1 LSATPTTEEPPG
13 AIDPAVGPTAPVVH
27 RRRGRSRA
35 VVITVV
41 VLLVAVAAGVAAF
54 GVDFSTGKPAA
65 TVPLPPATAKVTR
78 MTLTET
84 EKVDGTLGYGD
95 AHPVALRGTGTVTA
109 LPAAGSIVDRG
120 QPVLRRDDLP
130 VPLLYGSLPFYRVL
144 RSGVSGA
151 DVQELE
157 QNLVALGYKGFTAD
171 DDFTSSTADA
181 VRSWQSDL
189 GLKQTGTVDPTLA
202 VTATGPIRVADVKAN
217 VGDPATGVILTY
229 TGTTREVD
237 IPLDVAKQDLV
248 KVGISATVTLPDN
261 STVDGKVT
269 AIGTVATSSGGGA
282 GAAGGQSTTTIDVTV
297 SVSDQSKLGTLDAA
311 PVTVTLV
318 SDTHPNVLTVP
329 IAALLALAEGGYGV
343 QVVDGQ
349 KVYYVAVKTGLFANG
364 RVEISGTG
372 VTEGLVVGI
381 PA

>member
-1 LSATPTTEEPPG
+1 MSTDTTE
-13 AIDPAVGPTAPVVH
+13 DPAPAGH
-27 RRRGRSRA
+27 RRRRRTRAIVIAA
-35 VVITVV
+35 VVLVV
-41 VLLVAVAAGVAAF
+41 AAAAGVAAF
-54 GVDFSTGKPAA
+54 GVDFSGGTPAA

-78 MTLTET
+78 MTLTQT

-95 AHPVALRGTGTVTA
+95 PHPVALHGTGTVTG

-120 QPVLRRDDLP
+120 QAVLRRDDLP
-130 VPLLYGSLPFYRVL
+130 VPLLLGSLPLYRVL

-151 DVQELE
+151 DVKELE
-157 QNLVALGYKGFTAD
+157 ENLAALGYKGFTVD
-171 DDFTSSTADA
+171 EDFTASTTDA
-181 VRSWQSDL
+181 VKHWQSDL
-189 GLKQTGTVDPTLA
+189 GLKQTGAVDPTQA
-202 VTATGPIRVADVKAN
+202 VVATGPIRVSDVKAN

-237 IPLDVAKQDLV
+237 IPLDVAKQNLV
-248 KVGISATVTLPDN
+248 KVGIAATVTLPDN

-269 AIGTVATSSGGGA
+269 AIGTVAKSAGGTGT
-282 GAAGGQSTTTIDVTV
+282 GQSTTIIDVTV
-297 SVSDQSKLGTLDAA
+297 SVADQAKLGTLDAA

-349 KVYYVAVKTGLFANG
+349 RVSYVAVTTGLFANG

-372 VTEGLVVGI
+372 ITEGLIVGV